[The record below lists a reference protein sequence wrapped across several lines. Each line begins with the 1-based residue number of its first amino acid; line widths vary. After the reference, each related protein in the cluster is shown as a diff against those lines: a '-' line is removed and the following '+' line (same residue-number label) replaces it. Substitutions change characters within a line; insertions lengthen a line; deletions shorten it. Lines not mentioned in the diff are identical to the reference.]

1 LEFQESSTKTS
12 KKRLIKIPHQ
22 LVGDF
27 VLPLVNFFTVELLS
41 HPHMHERQQGLGEL
55 HLERNIQDAR

>member
-1 LEFQESSTKTS
+1 
-12 KKRLIKIPHQ
+12 LIKIPHQ

-27 VLPLVNFFTVELLS
+27 VLPLVNLFTVELLS
-41 HPHMHERQQGLGEL
+41 HPHMHERQQEQGEL